1 MIPAKPISVL
11 GATGSIGASTLDIVR
26 EFPERFRVVSLSCH
40 QAVEQLAAQIREF
53 QPNRICVGSETAAG
67 DLRASFP
74 EVEVCVGETGLVQL
88 ASDPEVEL
96 VVSGIVG
103 AAGLLPGYAA
113 VQAGKVIAI
122 ANKEPLVLAGELF
135 VNEAQR
141 TGATLL
147 PADSE
152 HNAIFQA
159 LHGHSRDHVARIIL
173 TASGGPFRDRPLAE
187 FANITVDEALAHPNW
202 KMGPKVTIDSAT
214 MMNKGLEV
222 FEAHWLFGLPVDQI
236 RVVIH
241 RQSIVHSL
249 AEFVDGSFLAQLG
262 LPDMRIPI
270 AYCLAY
276 PDRLPL
282 SLPELKLEALGRLDF
297 APADLQRF
305 PCLRLAM
312 QTTRWGGNAP
322 AVMNGANEMLVAAFL
337 AGEIRFLDIAKT
349 LEAVLQ
355 FWKTQQAHP
364 ELSTTPQTLDDA
376 LCADAWGR
384 KQASTLMNQ
393 NLTREPLPQAVA

>member
-1 MIPAKPISVL
+1 MTTAKPISVL

-26 EFPERFRVVSLSCH
+26 GFPERFRVVSLSCH
-40 QAVEQLAAQIREF
+40 QSVEQLAEQIREF
-53 QPNRICVGSETAAG
+53 RPDRVCVGSETDAG
-67 DLRASFP
+67 DLRATFP
-74 EVEVCVGETGLVQL
+74 EVEVCVGKTGLMRL

-113 VQAGKVIAI
+113 VQAGKAIAI

-135 VNEAQR
+135 VNEAKR

-147 PADSE
+147 PTDSE

-159 LHGHSRDHVARIIL
+159 LHGHSRDHVTRIIL
-173 TASGGPFRDRPLAE
+173 TASGGPFRDRPLME

-202 KMGPKVTIDSAT
+202 EMGPKVTIDSAT
-214 MMNKGLEV
+214 MMNKGLEII
-222 FEAHWLFGLPVDQI
+222 EARWLFGLSADQI
-236 RVVIH
+236 RVVVH

-249 AEFVDGSFLAQLG
+249 VEFVDGSFLAQLG

-276 PDRLPL
+276 PERLPL
-282 SLPELKLEALGRLDF
+282 SLPVLQLDALGRLDF
-297 APADLQRF
+297 EPADLQRF

-312 QTTRWGGNAP
+312 QATRLGGSAP
-322 AVMNGANEMLVAAFL
+322 AVMNGANEVLVAAFL
-337 AGEIRFLDIAKT
+337 AGEIRFLDIAQT
-349 LEAVLQ
+349 LEGVLQ
-355 FWKTQQAHP
+355 FWKVQQAHP
-364 ELSTTPQTLDDA
+364 ELPTTPKTLDDA
-376 LCADAWGR
+376 LRADAWGR
-384 KQASTLMNQ
+384 EQASALINQ
-393 NLTREPLPQAVA
+393 NLRGSLSQAVA

>member
-1 MIPAKPISVL
+1 MTTAKPISVL

-26 EFPERFRVVSLSCH
+26 GFPERFRVVSLSCH
-40 QAVEQLAAQIREF
+40 QSVEQLAEQIREF
-53 QPNRICVGSETAAG
+53 RPDRVCVGSETDAG
-67 DLRASFP
+67 DLRATFP
-74 EVEVCVGETGLVQL
+74 EVEVCVGEVGLVRL

-113 VQAGKVIAI
+113 VQAGKAIAI

-135 VNEAQR
+135 VNEAKR

-147 PADSE
+147 PTDSE

-159 LHGHSRDHVARIIL
+159 LHGHSRDHVAHIIL
-173 TASGGPFRDRPLAE
+173 TASGGPFRDRPLME

-202 KMGPKVTIDSAT
+202 EMGPKITIDSAT
-214 MMNKGLEV
+214 MMNKGLEII
-222 FEAHWLFGLPVDQI
+222 EARWLFGLSVDQI
-236 RVVIH
+236 RVVVH

-249 AEFVDGSFLAQLG
+249 VEFVDGSFLAQLG

-276 PDRLPL
+276 PERLPL
-282 SLPELKLEALGRLDF
+282 SLPVLQLDALGRLDF
-297 APADLQRF
+297 EPADLQRF

-312 QTTRWGGNAP
+312 QATRLGGSAP
-322 AVMNGANEMLVAAFL
+322 AVMNGANEVLVAAFL
-337 AGEIRFLDIAKT
+337 AGEIRFLDIAQT
-349 LEAVLQ
+349 LEGVLQ
-355 FWKTQQAHP
+355 FWKAQQTHP
-364 ELSTTPQTLDDA
+364 ELPTTLKTLDDA

-384 KQASTLMNQ
+384 EQASILMNR